1 MPNISSL
8 NTPLSA
14 MRAQRQIL
22 DVTARNIAN
31 ATTPGYHRQRVEL
44 ATPGTS
50 GISGSGG
57 NAGVDVNRVS
67 RSADDLIIARAS
79 REEAGRSAADST
91 AATLARIE
99 SLFPEPTD
107 HGLAAQLDDYWG
119 SWSSV
124 ANDPGNQTA
133 RSSLLSKA
141 STLVNS
147 LRRGVEDLTA
157 VSDAAKTR
165 MTGIATEVNDLTARI
180 VTFNQTIAGQADPSA
195 DLLDQRDQLVAKVT
209 NLTGAL
215 TQVTSTGEVN
225 VFIGGRQVVAGGFA
239 EQLQAPTGTLQFATD
254 GQAVPMTSGEGASVA
269 ATINDV
275 VPRYLSAL
283 DDIANTLVTSVNTM
297 HAAGYGQD
305 GVTGR
310 NFFDPAGT
318 TAATIAISTDVA
330 GQPSRLAAG
339 APRLPGPTAPG
350 ALDGNQAR
358 LIAALASSASGA
370 STKYQTM
377 ISGMAI
383 ESRSAQQRA
392 DVQATIADN
401 AVKEADSVGSVSIDE
416 EMTQMMEAQRAFQ
429 AASRVLSAVDDM
441 LSFLIERTGR

>member
-31 ATTPGYHRQRVEL
+31 ATTTGYHRQRVEL

-57 NAGVDVNRVS
+57 NAGVDVSRVS

-79 REEAGRSAADST
+79 REEAGRSAADAT

-99 SLFPEPTD
+99 SLFPEPSD

-141 STLVNS
+141 STVVNS

-165 MTGIATEVNDLTARI
+165 MTGIANEVNDLTARI
-180 VTFNQTIAGQADPSA
+180 VTFNQTIAGLTDPSA
-195 DLLDQRDQLVAKVT
+195 DLLDQRDQLVAKLT
-209 NLTGAL
+209 NLSGAL
-215 TQVTSTGEVN
+215 TQVTGTGEVN
-225 VFIGGRQVVAGGFA
+225 VFIGGRQVVAGTFA
-239 EQLQAPTGTLQFATD
+239 AQLQAPSGTLQFDD
-254 GQAVPMTSGEGASVA
+254 GQAVLMTSGEGASVA

-318 TAATIAISTDVA
+318 TAATIAISSDVA
-330 GQPSRLAAG
+330 GQPSLLAAG
-339 APRLPGPTAPG
+339 APKLPGPTAPG

-358 LIAALASSASGA
+358 LIAALASSATGA
-370 STKYQTM
+370 STRYQTM

-392 DVQATIADN
+392 EVQGTIADN

-429 AASRVLSAVDDM
+429 AASRVLSTVDEM

>member
-57 NAGVDVNRVS
+57 NAGVDVSRVS

-79 REEAGRSAADST
+79 REEAGRSAADAT

-99 SLFPEPTD
+99 SLFPEPSD

-141 STLVNS
+141 STVVNS

-165 MTGIATEVNDLTARI
+165 MTGIANEVNDLTARI
-180 VTFNQTIAGQADPSA
+180 VTFNQTIAGLTDPSA
-195 DLLDQRDQLVAKVT
+195 DLLDQRDQLVAKLT
-209 NLTGAL
+209 NLSGAL
-215 TQVTSTGEVN
+215 TQVTGTGEVN
-225 VFIGGRQVVAGGFA
+225 VFIGGRQVVAGTFA
-239 EQLQAPTGTLQFATD
+239 AQLQAPSGTLQFDD
-254 GQAVPMTSGEGASVA
+254 GQAVLMTSGEGASVA

-318 TAATIAISTDVA
+318 TAATIAISSDVA
-330 GQPSRLAAG
+330 GQPSLLAAG
-339 APRLPGPTAPG
+339 APKLPGPTAPG

-358 LIAALASSASGA
+358 LIAALASSATGA
-370 STKYQTM
+370 STRYQTM

-392 DVQATIADN
+392 EVQGTIADN

-429 AASRVLSAVDDM
+429 AASRVLSTVDEM

>member
-50 GISGSGG
+50 GINGSGG
-57 NAGVDVNRVS
+57 NAGVDVSRVS

-79 REEAGRSAADST
+79 REEAGRSAADAT

-99 SLFPEPTD
+99 SLFPEPSNN
-107 HGLAAQLDDYWG
+107 GLAAQLDDYWG

-141 STLVNS
+141 STVVNS

-165 MTGIATEVNDLTARI
+165 MTGIATEVNDITARI
-180 VTFNQTIAGQADPSA
+180 VTFNQSIAGQTDPSG
-195 DLLDQRDQLVAKVT
+195 DLLDQRDKLVAKVT

-215 TQVTSTGEVN
+215 TQVTGTGEVN
-225 VFIGGRQVVAGGFA
+225 VFIGGRQVVAGAFA
-239 EQLQAPTGTLQFATD
+239 AQLQAPSGTLQFDD
-254 GQAVPMTSGEGASVA
+254 GQAVLMTSGEGASVA

-283 DDIANTLVTSVNTM
+283 DDIASTLVTSVNTM

-339 APRLPGPTAPG
+339 APKLPGPTAPG

-358 LIAALASSASGA
+358 LIAALASSATGA

-383 ESRSAQQRA
+383 ESRSAQQRSE
-392 DVQATIADN
+392 VQGTIADN

-429 AASRVLSAVDDM
+429 AASRVLSTVDEM

>member
-57 NAGVDVNRVS
+57 NAGVDVSRVS

-79 REEAGRSAADST
+79 REEAGRSAADAT

-99 SLFPEPTD
+99 SLFPEPSD

-141 STLVNS
+141 STVVNS

-165 MTGIATEVNDLTARI
+165 MTGIANEVNDLTARI
-180 VTFNQTIAGQADPSA
+180 VTFNQTIAGLTDPSA
-195 DLLDQRDQLVAKVT
+195 DLLDQRDQLVAKLT
-209 NLTGAL
+209 NLSGAL
-215 TQVTSTGEVN
+215 TQVTGTGEVN
-225 VFIGGRQVVAGGFA
+225 VFIGGRQVVAGTFA
-239 EQLQAPTGTLQFATD
+239 AQLQAPSGTLQFDD
-254 GQAVPMTSGEGASVA
+254 GQAVLMTSGEGASVA

-318 TAATIAISTDVA
+318 TAATIAISSDVA
-330 GQPSRLAAG
+330 GQPSLLAAG
-339 APRLPGPTAPG
+339 APKLPGPTAPG

-358 LIAALASSASGA
+358 LIAALASSATGA

-392 DVQATIADN
+392 DVQGTIADN

-429 AASRVLSAVDDM
+429 AASRVLSTVDEM

>member
-1 MPNISSL
+1 
-8 NTPLSA
+8 
-14 MRAQRQIL
+14 
-22 DVTARNIAN
+22 
-31 ATTPGYHRQRVEL
+31 L

-57 NAGVDVNRVS
+57 NAGVDVSRVS
-67 RSADDLIIARAS
+67 RSADDLVIARAA
-79 REEAGRSAADST
+79 REEAGRSAADAS

-99 SLFPEPTD
+99 SLFPEPSD

-119 SWSSV
+119 SWSAV

-141 STLVNS
+141 STVVNS

-165 MTGIATEVNDLTARI
+165 MAGIATEVNDLTARI
-180 VTFNQTIAGQADPSA
+180 VTFNQTIAAQSDPSV
-195 DLLDQRDQLVAKVT
+195 DLLDQRDQLVAKLT

-215 TQVTSTGEVN
+215 TQVTNTGEVN
-225 VFIGGRQVVAGGFA
+225 VFIGGRQVVAGTFA
-239 EQLQAPTGTLQFATD
+239 AQVQAPNGTLQFDD
-254 GQAVPMTSGEGASVA
+254 GQAVLMTSGEGASVA

-305 GVTGR
+305 GVAGR

-339 APRLPGPTAPG
+339 APKLPGPTAPG

-358 LIAALASSASGA
+358 LIAALASSATGA

-392 DVQATIADN
+392 DVQGTIADN
-401 AVKEADSVGSVSIDE
+401 AAKEADSVGSVSIDE

-429 AASRVLSAVDDM
+429 AASRVLTAVDDM
-441 LSFLIERTGR
+441 LSYLIERTGR

>member
-50 GISGSGG
+50 GINGSGG
-57 NAGVDVNRVS
+57 NAGVDVSRVS

-79 REEAGRSAADST
+79 REEAGRSAADAT

-99 SLFPEPTD
+99 SLFPEPSNN
-107 HGLAAQLDDYWG
+107 GLAAQLDDYWG

-133 RSSLLSKA
+133 RSSLMSKA
-141 STLVNS
+141 STVVNS

-165 MTGIATEVNDLTARI
+165 MTGIATEVNDITARI
-180 VTFNQTIAGQADPSA
+180 VTFNQSIAGQTDPSG
-195 DLLDQRDQLVAKVT
+195 DLLDQRDKLVAKVT

-215 TQVTSTGEVN
+215 TQVTGTGEVN
-225 VFIGGRQVVAGGFA
+225 VFIGGRQVVAGAFA
-239 EQLQAPTGTLQFATD
+239 AQLQAPSGTLQFDD
-254 GQAVPMTSGEGASVA
+254 GQAVLMTSGEGASVA

-283 DDIANTLVTSVNTM
+283 DDIASTLVTSVNTM

-339 APRLPGPTAPG
+339 APKLPGPTAPG

-358 LIAALASSASGA
+358 LIAALASSATGA

-383 ESRSAQQRA
+383 ESRSAQQRSE
-392 DVQATIADN
+392 VQGTIADN

-429 AASRVLSAVDDM
+429 AASRVLSTVDEM

>member
-57 NAGVDVNRVS
+57 NAGVDVSRVS

-79 REEAGRSAADST
+79 REEAGRSAADAT

-99 SLFPEPTD
+99 SLFPEPSD

-141 STLVNS
+141 TTLVNS

-165 MTGIATEVNDLTARI
+165 MTGIANEVNDLTARI
-180 VTFNQTIAGQADPSA
+180 VTFNQTIAGLTDPSA
-195 DLLDQRDQLVAKVT
+195 DLLDQRDQLVAKLT
-209 NLTGAL
+209 NLSGAL
-215 TQVTSTGEVN
+215 TQVTGTGEVN
-225 VFIGGRQVVAGGFA
+225 VFIGGRQVVAGTFA
-239 EQLQAPTGTLQFATD
+239 AQLQAPSGTLQFDD
-254 GQAVPMTSGEGASVA
+254 GQAVLMTSGEGASVA

-318 TAATIAISTDVA
+318 TAATIAISSDVA
-330 GQPSRLAAG
+330 GQPSLLAAG
-339 APRLPGPTAPG
+339 APKLPGPTAPG

-358 LIAALASSASGA
+358 LIAALASSATGA
-370 STKYQTM
+370 STRYQTM

-392 DVQATIADN
+392 EVQGTIADN

-429 AASRVLSAVDDM
+429 AASRVLSTVDEM

>member
-57 NAGVDVNRVS
+57 NAGVDVSRVS

-79 REEAGRSAADST
+79 REEAGRSAADAT

-99 SLFPEPTD
+99 SLFPEPSD

-141 STLVNS
+141 STVVNS

-165 MTGIATEVNDLTARI
+165 MTGIANEVNDLTARI
-180 VTFNQTIAGQADPSA
+180 VTFNQTIAGLTDPSA
-195 DLLDQRDQLVAKVT
+195 DLLDQRDQLVAKLT
-209 NLTGAL
+209 NLSGAL
-215 TQVTSTGEVN
+215 TQVTGTGEVN
-225 VFIGGRQVVAGGFA
+225 VFIGGRQVVAGTFA
-239 EQLQAPTGTLQFATD
+239 AQLQAPSGTLQFDD
-254 GQAVPMTSGEGASVA
+254 GQAVLMTSGEGASVA

-318 TAATIAISTDVA
+318 TAATIAISSDVA
-330 GQPSRLAAG
+330 GQPSLLAAG
-339 APRLPGPTAPG
+339 APKLPGPTAPG

-358 LIAALASSASGA
+358 LIAALASSATGA
-370 STKYQTM
+370 STRYQTM

-392 DVQATIADN
+392 EVQGTIADN

-429 AASRVLSAVDDM
+429 AASRVLTAVDDM
-441 LSFLIERTGR
+441 LSYLIERTGR

>member
-31 ATTPGYHRQRVEL
+31 ATTTGYHRQRVEL

-57 NAGVDVNRVS
+57 NAGVDVSRVS

-79 REEAGRSAADST
+79 REEAGRSAADAT

-99 SLFPEPTD
+99 SLFPEPSD

-141 STLVNS
+141 STVVNS

-165 MTGIATEVNDLTARI
+165 MTGIANEVNDLTARI
-180 VTFNQTIAGQADPSA
+180 VTFNQTIAGQIDPSA
-195 DLLDQRDQLVAKVT
+195 DLLDQRDQLVAKLT
-209 NLTGAL
+209 NLSGAL
-215 TQVTSTGEVN
+215 TQVTGTGEVN
-225 VFIGGRQVVAGGFA
+225 VFIGGRQVVAGTFA
-239 EQLQAPTGTLQFATD
+239 AQLQAPSGTLQFDD
-254 GQAVPMTSGEGASVA
+254 GQAVLMTSGEGASVA

-318 TAATIAISTDVA
+318 TAATIAISSDVA
-330 GQPSRLAAG
+330 GQPSLLAAG
-339 APRLPGPTAPG
+339 APKLPGPTAPG

-358 LIAALASSASGA
+358 LIAALASSATGA
-370 STKYQTM
+370 STRYQTM

-392 DVQATIADN
+392 EVQGTIADN
-401 AVKEADSVGSVSIDE
+401 AVKEADSVGSVSIDV

-429 AASRVLSAVDDM
+429 AASRVLSTVDEM

>member
-1 MPNISSL
+1 
-8 NTPLSA
+8 
-14 MRAQRQIL
+14 
-22 DVTARNIAN
+22 
-31 ATTPGYHRQRVEL
+31 
-44 ATPGTS
+44 
-50 GISGSGG
+50 
-57 NAGVDVNRVS
+57 
-67 RSADDLIIARAS
+67 
-79 REEAGRSAADST
+79 
-91 AATLARIE
+91 
-99 SLFPEPTD
+99 
-107 HGLAAQLDDYWG
+107 
-119 SWSSV
+119 
-124 ANDPGNQTA
+124 
-133 RSSLLSKA
+133 
-141 STLVNS
+141 
-147 LRRGVEDLTA
+147 
-157 VSDAAKTR
+157 
-165 MTGIATEVNDLTARI
+165 
-180 VTFNQTIAGQADPSA
+180 
-195 DLLDQRDQLVAKVT
+195 
-209 NLTGAL
+209 
-215 TQVTSTGEVN
+215 
-225 VFIGGRQVVAGGFA
+225 
-239 EQLQAPTGTLQFATD
+239 
-254 GQAVPMTSGEGASVA
+254 VA

-339 APRLPGPTAPG
+339 APKLPGPTAPG

-358 LIAALASSASGA
+358 LIAALASSATGA

-392 DVQATIADN
+392 DVQGTIADN

-429 AASRVLSAVDDM
+429 AASRVLSTVDDM

>member
-57 NAGVDVNRVS
+57 NAGVDVSRVS

-99 SLFPEPTD
+99 SLFPEPSD

-119 SWSSV
+119 AWSSV

-141 STLVNS
+141 STVVNS

-165 MTGIATEVNDLTARI
+165 MTGIANEVNDLTARI
-180 VTFNQTIAGQADPSA
+180 VTFNQTIAGLTDPSA
-195 DLLDQRDQLVAKVT
+195 DLLDQRDQLVAKLT
-209 NLTGAL
+209 NLSGAL
-215 TQVTSTGEVN
+215 TQVTGTGEVN
-225 VFIGGRQVVAGGFA
+225 VFIGGRQVVAGTFA
-239 EQLQAPTGTLQFATD
+239 AQLQAPSGTLQFDD
-254 GQAVPMTSGEGASVA
+254 GQAVLMTSGEGASVA

-318 TAATIAISTDVA
+318 TAATIAISSDVA
-330 GQPSRLAAG
+330 GQPSLLAAG
-339 APRLPGPTAPG
+339 APKLPGPTAPG

-358 LIAALASSASGA
+358 LIAALASSATGA
-370 STKYQTM
+370 STRYQTM

-392 DVQATIADN
+392 EVQGTIADN

-429 AASRVLSAVDDM
+429 AASRVLSTVDEM

>member
-79 REEAGRSAADST
+79 REEAGRSAADAT

-99 SLFPEPTD
+99 SLFPEPSD

-141 STLVNS
+141 TTLVNS

-165 MTGIATEVNDLTARI
+165 MTGIANEVNDLTARI
-180 VTFNQTIAGQADPSA
+180 VTFNQTIAGLTDPSA
-195 DLLDQRDQLVAKVT
+195 DLLDQRDQLVAKLT
-209 NLTGAL
+209 NLSGAL
-215 TQVTSTGEVN
+215 TQVTGTGEVN
-225 VFIGGRQVVAGGFA
+225 VFIGGRQVVAGTFA
-239 EQLQAPTGTLQFATD
+239 AQLQAPSGTLQFDD
-254 GQAVPMTSGEGASVA
+254 GQAVLMTSGEGASVA

-318 TAATIAISTDVA
+318 TAATIAISSDVA
-330 GQPSRLAAG
+330 GQPSLLAAG
-339 APRLPGPTAPG
+339 APKLPGPTAPG

-358 LIAALASSASGA
+358 LIAALASSATGA
-370 STKYQTM
+370 STRYQTM

-392 DVQATIADN
+392 EVQGTIADN

-429 AASRVLSAVDDM
+429 AASRVLSTVDEM

>member
-57 NAGVDVNRVS
+57 NAGVDVSRVS
-67 RSADDLIIARAS
+67 RSADDLVIARAA
-79 REEAGRSAADST
+79 REEAGRSAADAS

-99 SLFPEPTD
+99 SLFPEPSD

-119 SWSSV
+119 SWSAV

-141 STLVNS
+141 STVVNS

-180 VTFNQTIAGQADPSA
+180 VTFNQTIAAQSDPSV
-195 DLLDQRDQLVAKVT
+195 DLLDQRDQLVAKLT

-225 VFIGGRQVVAGGFA
+225 VFIGGRQVVAGTFA
-239 EQLQAPTGTLQFATD
+239 AQLQAPNGTLQFDD
-254 GQAVPMTSGEGASVA
+254 GQAVLMTSGEGASVA

-283 DDIANTLVTSVNTM
+283 DDIANTLVSSVNTM

-305 GVTGR
+305 GVAGR

-318 TAATIAISTDVA
+318 TAATIAISADVA

-339 APRLPGPTAPG
+339 APKLPGPTAPG

-358 LIAALASSASGA
+358 LIAALASSATGA

-392 DVQATIADN
+392 DVQGTIADN

-429 AASRVLSAVDDM
+429 AASRVLNAVDDM

>member
-1 MPNISSL
+1 
-8 NTPLSA
+8 
-14 MRAQRQIL
+14 
-22 DVTARNIAN
+22 
-31 ATTPGYHRQRVEL
+31 L

-57 NAGVDVNRVS
+57 NAGVDVSRVS

-79 REEAGRSAADST
+79 REEAGRSAADAT

-99 SLFPEPTD
+99 SLFPEPSD

-141 STLVNS
+141 STVVNS

-165 MTGIATEVNDLTARI
+165 MTGIANEVNDLTARI
-180 VTFNQTIAGQADPSA
+180 VTFNQTIAGLTDPSA
-195 DLLDQRDQLVAKVT
+195 DLLDQRDQLVAKLT
-209 NLTGAL
+209 NLSGAL
-215 TQVTSTGEVN
+215 TQVTGTGEVN
-225 VFIGGRQVVAGGFA
+225 VFIGGRQVVAGTFA
-239 EQLQAPTGTLQFATD
+239 AQLQAPSGTLQFDD
-254 GQAVPMTSGEGASVA
+254 GQAVLMTSGEGASVA

-318 TAATIAISTDVA
+318 TAATIAISSDVA
-330 GQPSRLAAG
+330 GQPSLLAAG
-339 APRLPGPTAPG
+339 APKLPGPTAPG

-358 LIAALASSASGA
+358 LIAALASSATGA
-370 STKYQTM
+370 STRYQTM

-392 DVQATIADN
+392 EVQGTIADN

-429 AASRVLSAVDDM
+429 AASRVLSTVDEM

>member
-50 GISGSGG
+50 GVSGSGG
-57 NAGVDVNRVS
+57 NAGVDVSRVS
-67 RSADDLIIARAS
+67 RSADDVIVARAT
-79 REEAGRSAADST
+79 REEAGRSAADAT

-99 SLFPEPTD
+99 SLFPEPTN

-141 STLVNS
+141 STLVNT

-157 VSDAAKTR
+157 VSDGAKTR
-165 MTGIATEVNDLTARI
+165 MSGIANEVNDLTARI
-180 VTFNQTIAGQADPSA
+180 VTFNQTITGQSDPSG
-195 DLLDQRDQLVAKVT
+195 DLLDQRDTLVAKVT
-209 NLTGAL
+209 KLTGAL
-215 TQVTSTGEVN
+215 TQVTGTGEVN
-225 VFIGGRQVVAGGFA
+225 VFIGGRQVVAGAFA
-239 EQLQAPTGTLQFATD
+239 AQLQAPSGTLQFDD
-254 GQAVPMTSGEGASVA
+254 GQAVVMTSGEGASVA

-339 APRLPGPTAPG
+339 APKLPGPTAPG

-358 LIAALASSASGA
+358 LIAALASSATGA

-392 DVQATIADN
+392 EVQGTIADT

-429 AASRVLSAVDDM
+429 AASRVLSTVDEM

>member
-50 GISGSGG
+50 GVSGSGG
-57 NAGVDVNRVS
+57 NAGVDVSRVS
-67 RSADDLIIARAS
+67 RSADDVIVARAT
-79 REEAGRSAADST
+79 REEAGRSAADAT

-99 SLFPEPTD
+99 SLFPEPTN

-141 STLVNS
+141 STLVNT

-157 VSDAAKTR
+157 VSDGAKTR
-165 MTGIATEVNDLTARI
+165 MSGIANEVNDLTARI
-180 VTFNQTIAGQADPSA
+180 VTFNQTITGQSDPSG
-195 DLLDQRDQLVAKVT
+195 DLLDQRDTLVAKVT
-209 NLTGAL
+209 KLTGAL
-215 TQVTSTGEVN
+215 TQVTGTGEVN
-225 VFIGGRQVVAGGFA
+225 VFIGGRQVVAGAFA
-239 EQLQAPTGTLQFATD
+239 AQLQAPSGTLQFDD
-254 GQAVPMTSGEGASVA
+254 GQAVVMTSGEGASVA

-310 NFFDPAGT
+310 NFFDPVGI

-339 APRLPGPTAPG
+339 APKLPGPTAPG

-358 LIAALASSASGA
+358 LIAALASSATGA

-392 DVQATIADN
+392 EVQGTIADT

-429 AASRVLSAVDDM
+429 AASRVLSTVDEM

>member
-57 NAGVDVNRVS
+57 NAGVDVSRVS

-79 REEAGRSAADST
+79 REEAGRSAADAT

-99 SLFPEPTD
+99 SLFPEPSD

-141 STLVNS
+141 STVVNS

-165 MTGIATEVNDLTARI
+165 MTGIANEVNDLTARI
-180 VTFNQTIAGQADPSA
+180 VTFNQTIAGQTDPSA
-195 DLLDQRDQLVAKVT
+195 DLLDQRDQLVAKLT
-209 NLTGAL
+209 NLSGAL
-215 TQVTSTGEVN
+215 TQVTGTGEVN
-225 VFIGGRQVVAGGFA
+225 VFIGGRQVVAGTFA
-239 EQLQAPTGTLQFATD
+239 AQLQAPSGTLQFDD
-254 GQAVPMTSGEGASVA
+254 GQAVLMTSGEGASVA

-318 TAATIAISTDVA
+318 TAATIAISSDVA
-330 GQPSRLAAG
+330 GQPSLLAAG
-339 APRLPGPTAPG
+339 APKLPGPTAPG

-358 LIAALASSASGA
+358 LIAALASSATGA
-370 STKYQTM
+370 STRYQTM

-392 DVQATIADN
+392 EVQGTIADN

-429 AASRVLSAVDDM
+429 AASRVLSTVDEM

>member
-1 MPNISSL
+1 
-8 NTPLSA
+8 

-57 NAGVDVNRVS
+57 NAGVDVSRVS
-67 RSADDLIIARAS
+67 RSADDLVIARAA
-79 REEAGRSAADST
+79 REEAGRSAADAS

-99 SLFPEPTD
+99 SLFPEPSD

-119 SWSSV
+119 SWSAV

-141 STLVNS
+141 STVVNS

-165 MTGIATEVNDLTARI
+165 MAGIATEVNDLTARI
-180 VTFNQTIAGQADPSA
+180 VTFNQTIAAQSDPSV
-195 DLLDQRDQLVAKVT
+195 DLLDQRDQLVAKLT

-215 TQVTSTGEVN
+215 TQVTNTGEVN
-225 VFIGGRQVVAGGFA
+225 VFIGGRQVVAGTFA
-239 EQLQAPTGTLQFATD
+239 AQVQAPNGTLQFDD
-254 GQAVPMTSGEGASVA
+254 GQAVLMTSGEGASVA

-305 GVTGR
+305 GVAGR

-339 APRLPGPTAPG
+339 APKLPGPTAPG

-358 LIAALASSASGA
+358 LIAALASSATGA

-392 DVQATIADN
+392 DVQGTIADN

-429 AASRVLSAVDDM
+429 AASRVLNAVDDM

>member
-57 NAGVDVNRVS
+57 NAGVDVSRVS
-67 RSADDLIIARAS
+67 RSADDLIIARAT
-79 REEAGRSAADST
+79 REEAGRSAADAT

-141 STLVNS
+141 STVVNS

-165 MTGIATEVNDLTARI
+165 MTGIANEVNDLTARI
-180 VTFNQTIAGQADPSA
+180 VTFNQTIAGQIDPSA
-195 DLLDQRDQLVAKVT
+195 DLLDQRDQLVAKLT
-209 NLTGAL
+209 NLSGAL
-215 TQVTSTGEVN
+215 TQVTGTGEVN
-225 VFIGGRQVVAGGFA
+225 VFIGGRQVVAGTFA
-239 EQLQAPTGTLQFATD
+239 AQLQAPSGTLQFDD
-254 GQAVPMTSGEGASVA
+254 GQAVLMTSGEGASVA

-318 TAATIAISTDVA
+318 TAATIAISSDVA
-330 GQPSRLAAG
+330 GQPSLLAAG
-339 APRLPGPTAPG
+339 APKLPGPTAPG

-358 LIAALASSASGA
+358 LIAALASSATGA
-370 STKYQTM
+370 STRYQTM

-392 DVQATIADN
+392 EVQGTIADN

-429 AASRVLSAVDDM
+429 AASRVLSTVDEM

>member
-57 NAGVDVNRVS
+57 NAGVDVSRVS
-67 RSADDLIIARAS
+67 RSADDLVIARAA
-79 REEAGRSAADST
+79 REEAGRSAADAS

-99 SLFPEPTD
+99 SLFPEPSD

-119 SWSSV
+119 SWSAV

-141 STLVNS
+141 STVVNS

-165 MTGIATEVNDLTARI
+165 MAGIATEVNDLTARI
-180 VTFNQTIAGQADPSA
+180 VTFNQTIAAQSDPSV
-195 DLLDQRDQLVAKVT
+195 DLLDQRDQLVAKLT

-225 VFIGGRQVVAGGFA
+225 VFIGGRQVVAGTFA
-239 EQLQAPTGTLQFATD
+239 AQLQAPNGTLQFDD
-254 GQAVPMTSGEGASVA
+254 GQAVLMTSGEGASVA

-305 GVTGR
+305 GVAGR

-339 APRLPGPTAPG
+339 APKLPGPTAPG

-358 LIAALASSASGA
+358 LIAALASSATGA

-392 DVQATIADN
+392 DVQGTIADN

-429 AASRVLSAVDDM
+429 AASRVLNAVDDM

>member
-1 MPNISSL
+1 
-8 NTPLSA
+8 
-14 MRAQRQIL
+14 
-22 DVTARNIAN
+22 V
-31 ATTPGYHRQRVEL
+31 
-44 ATPGTS
+44 
-50 GISGSGG
+50 
-57 NAGVDVNRVS
+57 
-67 RSADDLIIARAS
+67 
-79 REEAGRSAADST
+79 
-91 AATLARIE
+91 
-99 SLFPEPTD
+99 
-107 HGLAAQLDDYWG
+107 
-119 SWSSV
+119 
-124 ANDPGNQTA
+124 
-133 RSSLLSKA
+133 
-141 STLVNS
+141 VNS

-165 MTGIATEVNDLTARI
+165 MTGIANEVNDLTARI
-180 VTFNQTIAGQADPSA
+180 VTFNQTIAGLTDPSA
-195 DLLDQRDQLVAKVT
+195 DLLDQRDQLVAKLT
-209 NLTGAL
+209 NLSGAL
-215 TQVTSTGEVN
+215 TQVTGTGEVN
-225 VFIGGRQVVAGGFA
+225 VFIGGRQVVAGTFA
-239 EQLQAPTGTLQFATD
+239 AQLQAPSGTLQFDD
-254 GQAVPMTSGEGASVA
+254 GQAVLMTSGEGASVA

-318 TAATIAISTDVA
+318 TAATIAISSDVA
-330 GQPSRLAAG
+330 GQPSLLAAG
-339 APRLPGPTAPG
+339 APKLPGPTAPG

-358 LIAALASSASGA
+358 LIAALASSATGA
-370 STKYQTM
+370 STRYQTM

-392 DVQATIADN
+392 EVQGTIADN

-429 AASRVLSAVDDM
+429 AASRVLSTVDEM

>member
-141 STLVNS
+141 STVVNS

-165 MTGIATEVNDLTARI
+165 MTGIANEVNDLTARI
-180 VTFNQTIAGQADPSA
+180 VTFNQTIAGLTDPSA
-195 DLLDQRDQLVAKVT
+195 DLLDQRDQLVAKLT
-209 NLTGAL
+209 NLSGAL
-215 TQVTSTGEVN
+215 TQVTGTGEVN
-225 VFIGGRQVVAGGFA
+225 VFIGGRQVVAGTFA
-239 EQLQAPTGTLQFATD
+239 AQLQAPSGTLQFDD
-254 GQAVPMTSGEGASVA
+254 GQAVLMTSGEGASVA

-339 APRLPGPTAPG
+339 APKLPGPTAPG

-358 LIAALASSASGA
+358 LIAALASSATGA
-370 STKYQTM
+370 STRYQTM

-392 DVQATIADN
+392 EVQGTIADN

-429 AASRVLSAVDDM
+429 AASRVLSTVDDM

>member
-57 NAGVDVNRVS
+57 NAGVDVSRVS

-79 REEAGRSAADST
+79 REEAGRSAADAT

-99 SLFPEPTD
+99 SLFPEPSD

-141 STLVNS
+141 STVVNS

-165 MTGIATEVNDLTARI
+165 MTGIANEVNDLTARI
-180 VTFNQTIAGQADPSA
+180 VTFNQTIAGLTDPSA
-195 DLLDQRDQLVAKVT
+195 DLLDQRDQLVAKLT
-209 NLTGAL
+209 NLSGAL
-215 TQVTSTGEVN
+215 TQVTGTGEVN
-225 VFIGGRQVVAGGFA
+225 VFIGGRQVVAGTFA
-239 EQLQAPTGTLQFATD
+239 AQLQAPSGTLQFDD
-254 GQAVPMTSGEGASVA
+254 GQAVLMTSGEGASVA

-318 TAATIAISTDVA
+318 TAATIAISSDVA
-330 GQPSRLAAG
+330 GQPSLLAAG
-339 APRLPGPTAPG
+339 APKLPGPTAPG

-358 LIAALASSASGA
+358 LIAALASSATGA
-370 STKYQTM
+370 STRYQTM

-392 DVQATIADN
+392 EVQGTIADN

-429 AASRVLSAVDDM
+429 AASRVLNAVDDM

>member
-57 NAGVDVNRVS
+57 NAGVDVSRVS

-79 REEAGRSAADST
+79 REEAGRSAADAT

-99 SLFPEPTD
+99 SLFPEPSD

-141 STLVNS
+141 STVVNS

-165 MTGIATEVNDLTARI
+165 MTGIANEVNDLTARI
-180 VTFNQTIAGQADPSA
+180 VTFNQTIAGQTDPSA
-195 DLLDQRDQLVAKVT
+195 DLLDQRDQLVAKLT
-209 NLTGAL
+209 NLSGAL
-215 TQVTSTGEVN
+215 TQVTGTGEVN
-225 VFIGGRQVVAGGFA
+225 VFIGGRQVVAGTFA
-239 EQLQAPTGTLQFATD
+239 AQLQAPSGTLQFDD
-254 GQAVPMTSGEGASVA
+254 GQAVLMTSGEGASVA

-310 NFFDPAGT
+310 NYFDPAGT
-318 TAATIAISTDVA
+318 TAATIAISSDVA
-330 GQPSRLAAG
+330 GQPSLLAAG
-339 APRLPGPTAPG
+339 APKLPGPTAPG

-358 LIAALASSASGA
+358 LIAALASSATGA
-370 STKYQTM
+370 STRYQTM

-392 DVQATIADN
+392 EVQGTIADN

-429 AASRVLSAVDDM
+429 AASRVLSTVDEM

>member
-50 GISGSGG
+50 GISGSGS
-57 NAGVDVNRVS
+57 NAGVDVSRVS
-67 RSADDLIIARAS
+67 RSADDLIIARAT
-79 REEAGRSAADST
+79 REEAGRTAADAT

-99 SLFPEPTD
+99 SLFPEPSD
-107 HGLAAQLDDYWG
+107 HGIAAQLDDYWG

-165 MTGIATEVNDLTARI
+165 MAGIATEVNDLTARI
-180 VTFNQTIAGQADPSA
+180 VTFNQTIASQTDPSA
-195 DLLDQRDQLVAKVT
+195 DLLDQRDQLVAKLT

-215 TQVTSTGEVN
+215 TQVTGSGEVN
-225 VFIGGRQVVAGGFA
+225 VFIGGRQVVAGSFA
-239 EQLQAPTGTLQFATD
+239 VQLQAPNGTLQFDD
-254 GQAVPMTSGEGASVA
+254 GQTVLMTSGEGSSVA

-310 NFFDPAGT
+310 NFFDPTGT
-318 TAATIAISTDVA
+318 TAATIAISADVA
-330 GQPSRLAAG
+330 GQPSLLAAG
-339 APRLPGPTAPG
+339 APKLPGPTAPG

-358 LIAALASSASGA
+358 LIAALASSATGA
-370 STKYQTM
+370 SSKYQTM

-429 AASRVLSAVDDM
+429 AASRVLTAVDDM

>member
-57 NAGVDVNRVS
+57 NAGVDVSRVS
-67 RSADDLIIARAS
+67 RSADDLVIARAA
-79 REEAGRSAADST
+79 REEAGRSAADAS

-99 SLFPEPTD
+99 SLFPEPSD

-119 SWSSV
+119 SWSAV

-141 STLVNS
+141 STVVNS

-165 MTGIATEVNDLTARI
+165 MAGIATEVNDLTARI
-180 VTFNQTIAGQADPSA
+180 VTFNQTIAAQSDPSV
-195 DLLDQRDQLVAKVT
+195 DLLDQRDQLVAKLT

-225 VFIGGRQVVAGGFA
+225 VFIGGRQVVAGTFA
-239 EQLQAPTGTLQFATD
+239 AQLQAPNGTLQFDD
-254 GQAVPMTSGEGASVA
+254 GQAVLMTSGEGASVA

-283 DDIANTLVTSVNTM
+283 DDIASTLVTSVNTM

-305 GVTGR
+305 GVAGR

-318 TAATIAISTDVA
+318 TAATIAISADVA
-330 GQPSRLAAG
+330 GEPSRLAAG
-339 APRLPGPTAPG
+339 APKLPGPTAPG

-358 LIAALASSASGA
+358 LIAALASSATGA

-392 DVQATIADN
+392 DVQGTIADN

-429 AASRVLSAVDDM
+429 AASRVLNAVDDM

>member
-50 GISGSGG
+50 GLSGSGG
-57 NAGVDVNRVS
+57 NAGVDVSQVS
-67 RSADDLIIARAS
+67 RSANDLIMARAT
-79 REEAGRSAADST
+79 REEAGRSAADAT

-99 SLFPEPTD
+99 SLFPEPSD

-141 STLVNS
+141 STVVNS

-165 MTGIATEVNDLTARI
+165 MIGIAGEVNDLTARI
-180 VTFNQTIAGQADPSA
+180 VTFNQTIAGQIDPSA
-195 DLLDQRDQLVAKVT
+195 DLLDQRDRLVDKVT
-209 NLTGAL
+209 NLSGAL
-215 TQVTSTGEVN
+215 TQVTDTGEVN
-225 VFIGGRQVVAGGFA
+225 VFIGGRQVVAGTFA
-239 EQLQAPTGTLQFATD
+239 AQLQAPSGTLRFDD
-254 GQAVPMTSGEGASVA
+254 GQAVLMTSGEGASVA

-297 HAAGYGQD
+297 HAVGYGQD

-330 GQPSRLAAG
+330 GQPSLLAAG
-339 APRLPGPTAPG
+339 APKLPGPTAPG

-358 LIAALASSASGA
+358 LIAALASSATGA

-392 DVQATIADN
+392 EVQGTIADS

-429 AASRVLSAVDDM
+429 AASRVLSTIDEM
-441 LSFLIERTGR
+441 LGFLIERTGR

>member
-57 NAGVDVNRVS
+57 NAGVDVSRVS
-67 RSADDLIIARAS
+67 RSADDLVIARAA
-79 REEAGRSAADST
+79 REEAGRSAADAS

-99 SLFPEPTD
+99 SLFPEPSD

-119 SWSSV
+119 SWSAV

-141 STLVNS
+141 STVVNS

-165 MTGIATEVNDLTARI
+165 MAGIATEVNDLTARI
-180 VTFNQTIAGQADPSA
+180 VTFNQTIAAQSDPSV
-195 DLLDQRDQLVAKVT
+195 DLLDQRDQLVAKLT

-215 TQVTSTGEVN
+215 TQVTNTGEVN
-225 VFIGGRQVVAGGFA
+225 VFIGGRQVVAGTFA
-239 EQLQAPTGTLQFATD
+239 AQVQAPNGTLQFDD
-254 GQAVPMTSGEGASVA
+254 GQAVLMTSGEGASVA

-305 GVTGR
+305 GVASR

-339 APRLPGPTAPG
+339 APKLPGPTAPG

-358 LIAALASSASGA
+358 LIAALASSATGA

-392 DVQATIADN
+392 DVQGTIADN
-401 AVKEADSVGSVSIDE
+401 AAKEADSVGSVSIDE

-429 AASRVLSAVDDM
+429 AASRVLTAVDDM
-441 LSFLIERTGR
+441 LSYLIERTGR

>member
-1 MPNISSL
+1 
-8 NTPLSA
+8 

-31 ATTPGYHRQRVEL
+31 ATTTGYHRQRVEL

-57 NAGVDVNRVS
+57 NAGVDVSRVS

-79 REEAGRSAADST
+79 REEAGRSAADAT

-99 SLFPEPTD
+99 SLFPEPSD

-141 STLVNS
+141 STVVNS

-165 MTGIATEVNDLTARI
+165 MTGIANEVNDLTARI
-180 VTFNQTIAGQADPSA
+180 VTFNQTIAGLTDPSA
-195 DLLDQRDQLVAKVT
+195 DLLDQRDQLVAKLT
-209 NLTGAL
+209 NLSGAL
-215 TQVTSTGEVN
+215 TQVTGTGEVN
-225 VFIGGRQVVAGGFA
+225 VFIGGRQVVAGTFA
-239 EQLQAPTGTLQFATD
+239 AQLQAPSGTLQFDD
-254 GQAVPMTSGEGASVA
+254 GQAVLMTSGEGASVA

-318 TAATIAISTDVA
+318 TAATIAISSDVA
-330 GQPSRLAAG
+330 GQPSLLAAG
-339 APRLPGPTAPG
+339 APKLPGPTAPG

-358 LIAALASSASGA
+358 LIAALASSATGA
-370 STKYQTM
+370 STRYQTM

-392 DVQATIADN
+392 EVQGTIADN

-429 AASRVLSAVDDM
+429 AASRVLSTVDEM

>member
-1 MPNISSL
+1 
-8 NTPLSA
+8 

-57 NAGVDVNRVS
+57 NAGVDVSRVS

-79 REEAGRSAADST
+79 REEAGRSAADAT

-99 SLFPEPTD
+99 SLFPEPSD

-141 STLVNS
+141 STVVNS

-165 MTGIATEVNDLTARI
+165 MTGIANEVNDLTARI
-180 VTFNQTIAGQADPSA
+180 VTFNQTIAGLTDPSA
-195 DLLDQRDQLVAKVT
+195 DLLDQRDQLVAKLT
-209 NLTGAL
+209 NLSGAL
-215 TQVTSTGEVN
+215 TQVTGTGEVN
-225 VFIGGRQVVAGGFA
+225 VFIGGRQVVAGTFA
-239 EQLQAPTGTLQFATD
+239 AQLQAPSGTLQFDD
-254 GQAVPMTSGEGASVA
+254 GQAVLMTSGEGASVA

-318 TAATIAISTDVA
+318 TAATIAISSDVA
-330 GQPSRLAAG
+330 GQPSLLAAG
-339 APRLPGPTAPG
+339 APKLPGPTAPG

-358 LIAALASSASGA
+358 LIAALASSATGA
-370 STKYQTM
+370 STRYQTM

-392 DVQATIADN
+392 EVQGTIADN

-429 AASRVLSAVDDM
+429 AASRVLSTVDEM